1 MPILEAHAHVILS
14 ERGYS
19 MKSFF
24 LGLTFLSLVCTSCHS
39 LQDVGQGLDTWS
51 FAQTGG
57 TIFGNPFQV
66 TTKQLHFDTGELFG
80 KDIVL
85 EGKVE
90 YFGAAFTHLLLAD
103 KEGKVLVVTT
113 SLPELYKDFDKAIGP
128 RIRILGRLER
138 GKKGLPYLMARAVDT
153 VQHATH

>member
-1 MPILEAHAHVILS
+1 MKPVIAVFAL
-14 ERGYS
+14 
-19 MKSFF
+19 
-24 LGLTFLSLVCTSCHS
+24 LTLASCHS
-39 LQDVGQGLDTWS
+39 VQNLSAGVDTWS
-51 FAQTGG
+51 FAHTGG

-80 KDIVL
+80 KEIVL

-113 SLPELYKDFDKAIGP
+113 ELPESYKEFSQEINP

-138 GKKGLPYLMARAVDT
+138 GKKGLPYLLAHAVDT
-153 VQHATH
+153 VERSPK

>member
-1 MPILEAHAHVILS
+1 MKPIISVISLLILS
-14 ERGYS
+14 
-19 MKSFF
+19 
-24 LGLTFLSLVCTSCHS
+24 SCHS
-39 LQDVGQGLDTWS
+39 VQSLSTGLDTWS

-57 TIFGNPFQV
+57 TIFGSPFQV

-90 YFGAAFTHLLLAD
+90 YFGPAFTHLLLAD

-113 SLPELYKDFDKAIGP
+113 ELPESYKEFSQVHNP

-138 GKKGLPYLMARAVDT
+138 GKKGLPYLLARAVDT
-153 VQHATH
+153 VDRFPK

>member
-1 MPILEAHAHVILS
+1 MKPFIVIFSLAMCFGC
-14 ERGYS
+14 RS
-19 MKSFF
+19 MQT
-24 LGLTFLSLVCTSCHS
+24 LTDGF
-39 LQDVGQGLDTWS
+39 DTWS
-51 FAQTGG
+51 FATTGG
-57 TIFGNPFQV
+57 TIFGSPFQV

-90 YFGAAFTHLLLAD
+90 YFGASFTHLLLAD

-113 SLPELYKDFDKAIGP
+113 ELPESYKEFKAEQNP
-128 RIRILGRLER
+128 KIRILGRLER

-153 VQHATH
+153 VEHSVR